1 MSRSYKKHA
10 ISGNCGGSSS
20 EKSYKRERARLER
33 ARCREAL
40 HLMKITQGS
49 EGESPSYELAPW
61 DEWST
66 SRDGKMY
73 HGHRGTVDASLL
85 RK

>member
-1 MSRSYKKHA
+1 MARSYKKYA
-10 ISGNCGGSSS
+10 ISGNCVSTS
-20 EKSYKRERARLER
+20 EKSYKRERVRLER

-40 HLMKITQGS
+40 HLMKISQGS

-61 DEWST
+61 DEWQT
-66 SRDGKMY
+66 DRDGKVY
-73 HGHRGTVDASLL
+73 IGHRDVVDASLL

>member
-10 ISGNCGGSSS
+10 FSGNCVSTS
-20 EKSYKRERARLER
+20 EKSYKRERVRLER

-40 HLMKITQGS
+40 HLLKISQGS

-66 SRDGKMY
+66 DRDGKNY
-73 HGHRGTVDASLL
+73 IGHRGVIDASLL